1 MHAQSMSTLTIKKFP
16 EQLLSEL
23 KKKAGAARR
32 SLTQEVLARLEAS
45 VLTSETRPSSKASYA
60 EAEDQADAWTTISG
74 KWRSDLTVQEQI
86 EQLYRARTLG
96 RKVKL

>member
-1 MHAQSMSTLTIKKFP
+1 MHAKRMSTLTIKKFP
-16 EQLLSEL
+16 EPLLSEL

-45 VLTSETRPSSKASYA
+45 VLACETEPFPIASYSEA
-60 EAEDQADAWTTISG
+60 EAQADAWKAVSG
-74 KWRSDLTVQEQI
+74 KWRSDLTVQEEI
-86 EQLYRARTLG
+86 RQLYRARTPG